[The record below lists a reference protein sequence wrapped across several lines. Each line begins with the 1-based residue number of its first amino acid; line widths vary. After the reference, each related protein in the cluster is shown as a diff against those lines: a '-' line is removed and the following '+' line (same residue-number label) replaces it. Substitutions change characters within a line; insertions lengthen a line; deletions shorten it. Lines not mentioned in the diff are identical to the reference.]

1 MKKFFKSILDF
12 FLCFLRDDCQYSL
25 KKVLIFVF
33 VGVAIY
39 LIIWTDK
46 SSYDVLGFVAVLL
59 GLRTYEKGKEMTL
72 GRKFGSKPPDVIK
85 KEILND

>member
-1 MKKFFKSILDF
+1 MFKKILNF
-12 FLCFLRDDCQYSL
+12 FLCFLRDDCEYSL
-25 KKVLIFVF
+25 KKVLALIF

-46 SSYDVLGFVAVLL
+46 SAYEALGFAAVLL

-72 GRKFGSKPPDVIK
+72 GRKFGTKPPISNKD
-85 KEILND
+85 LLTD